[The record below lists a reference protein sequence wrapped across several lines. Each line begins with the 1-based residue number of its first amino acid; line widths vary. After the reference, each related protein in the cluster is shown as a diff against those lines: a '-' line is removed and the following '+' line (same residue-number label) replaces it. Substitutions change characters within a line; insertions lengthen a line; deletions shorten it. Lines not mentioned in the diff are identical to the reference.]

1 MAEQSD
7 RQRRIRDHLAKS
19 SGDFIQPKVEYTSP
33 DRKKKI
39 MNHVDRT
46 RG

>member
-1 MAEQSD
+1 MAEQTD
-7 RQRRIRDHLAKS
+7 RQRRIREHLAKS
-19 SGDFIQPKVEYTSP
+19 SGDLIKPKVESTSP
-33 DRKKKI
+33 ERKKQI

>member
-1 MAEQSD
+1 MAEQTE

-19 SGDFIQPKVEYTSP
+19 SGDFIKPKVELTSP
-33 DRKKKI
+33 DRKKQI

>member
-1 MAEQSD
+1 MAEQTE
-7 RQRRIRDHLAKS
+7 RQRRIRDHLAKT
-19 SGDFIQPKVEYTSP
+19 SGDLIKPKAEFTSP
-33 DRKKKI
+33 ERKKQI